1 MPTTHIKQNNDC
13 MLNTV
18 DSNSLD
24 SKTGHSCLYYNR
36 YLLSLQYTV
45 LHIILLHILFS
56 KKIFSI
62 TIFMYILLSLF
73 HGADLTYISLLV
85 IFCIIVYVTNKKL

>member
-1 MPTTHIKQNNDC
+1 MPTTHIKPNNDC

-18 DSNSLD
+18 DSLD

-36 YLLSLQYTV
+36 YLLRLQYTV

-56 KKIFSI
+56 KKKNS
-62 TIFMYILLSLF
+62 
-73 HGADLTYISLLV
+73 
-85 IFCIIVYVTNKKL
+85 

>member
-18 DSNSLD
+18 DNNSLD

-36 YLLSLQYTV
+36 YLLSLLYTV
-45 LHIILLHILFS
+45 LHIILFS
-56 KKIFSI
+56 IFFSSI